1 MVDSNNCCIFV
12 IEKENNMKPQKITC
26 TDCINKYSC
35 QMGFPA
41 KLCPYFVGKKE
52 TSVEEKVAIRKEVQ
66 RFRKKVAKMY
76 K

>member
-1 MVDSNNCCIFV
+1 
-12 IEKENNMKPQKITC
+12 
-26 TDCINKYSC
+26 
-35 QMGFPA
+35 MGFPA

-52 TSVEEKVAIRKEVQ
+52 TSIDEKVAIRKEVQ